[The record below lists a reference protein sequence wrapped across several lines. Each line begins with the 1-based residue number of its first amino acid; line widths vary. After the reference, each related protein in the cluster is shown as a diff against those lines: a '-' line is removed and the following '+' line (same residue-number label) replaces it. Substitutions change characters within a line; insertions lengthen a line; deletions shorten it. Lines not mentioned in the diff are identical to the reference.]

1 MHSLL
6 TNRPEPVRMCMTKLE
21 RISEMADEILEQLP
35 DDEAEVYTL
44 TDENGKDEQ
53 FQLIGTLELD
63 GKTYYAMT
71 SVEEESDEY
80 VILRVETEEDDETVL
95 VTIDDDE
102 EFDRVADRFDD
113 ILFDEIDY
121 DEETG
126 EN

>member
-1 MHSLL
+1 
-6 TNRPEPVRMCMTKLE
+6 
-21 RISEMADEILEQLP
+21 MADEILEQLP